1 MDQIWSTTSYCRS
14 NSALILWSAGSQ
26 RRITSDW
33 LLRLQNEKGEA
44 QPKRGFIGRRR
55 KATAVALESGRSFWQ
70 LTGAIRFG
78 SADIKRGKVIGVIKR
93 PLQIS
98 MLPLIEINAITR
110 GDERS

>member
-1 MDQIWSTTSYCRS
+1 MDQIWSTTSYYRS

-26 RRITSDW
+26 RRITSDR
-33 LLRLQNEKGEA
+33 LLRLQNEKA
-44 QPKRGFIGRRR
+44 RRSLDGVLLDGAER
-55 KATAVALESGRSFWQ
+55 RQRLPWKAARSFWQ

-78 SADIKRGKVIGVIKR
+78 SADIKRGKVIGVVKR

-110 GDERS
+110 GDDRS

>member
-1 MDQIWSTTSYCRS
+1 
-14 NSALILWSAGSQ
+14 
-26 RRITSDW
+26 
-33 LLRLQNEKGEA
+33 
-44 QPKRGFIGRRR
+44 
-55 KATAVALESGRSFWQ
+55 LESGRSFWQ